1 MNVIFSFINHN
12 IYNKYT
18 YKYFIVL
25 HLIWML
31 NSIILFHLNL
41 HYYYTT
47 DKQFKCIYK
56 HY

>member
-31 NSIILFHLNL
+31 
-41 HYYYTT
+41 
-47 DKQFKCIYK
+47 K
-56 HY
+56 